1 MSGGLARGLGLR
13 LGGAATHLSLG
24 ARGRHLE
31 AGRVHGHKAHAA
43 RVDGTVY
50 EERVAWLGVGLGL
63 GLGLSVGLGSG
74 LGLGFGLGLGLGR
87 GLPSS
92 AAREDDSRYARMMP
106 PDPGVTWSGLGLG
119 FGFAFG
125 FGLRLAV
132 P

>member
-50 EERVAWLGVGLGL
+50 EERVAWLGVGLG
-63 GLGLSVGLGSG
+63 VGV
-74 LGLGFGLGLGLGR
+74 GLGLGLGLGI
-87 GLPSS
+87 GL
-92 AAREDDSRYARMMP
+92 A
-106 PDPGVTWSGLGLG
+106 
-119 FGFAFG
+119 FAFG
-125 FGLRLAV
+125 SCMTSVEKPSRLHMSISCLAV
-132 P
+132 RTCQG

>member
-1 MSGGLARGLGLR
+1 M
-13 LGGAATHLSLG
+13 SLG

-50 EERVAWLGVGLGL
+50 EERVAWLGVG
-63 GLGLSVGLGSG
+63 VGVGVG
-74 LGLGFGLGLGLGR
+74 VGLGLGLGR

-125 FGLRLAV
+125 SGLRLAV